1 MADKLIKVKQVSNP
15 SRCCIMAVCIS
26 VMLDAHKEVKTVIM

>member
-15 SRCCIMAVCIS
+15 SRCCIMALCIS
-26 VMLDAHKEVKTVIM
+26 VMLDARMEVMTVIM